1 MNTNTMNLP
10 TGQAGAPVIEPM
22 IGEKKNILGHTVTV
36 KLRSS
41 EAADNYVFE
50 VVTPPGL
57 GIPPHS
63 HTEEDEV
70 IYVQSGIFE
79 VMIGEEVFTA
89 EAGAW
94 LNFKRPLPHGF
105 RNIGNM
111 PGKTLWFV
119 DPGKKFE
126 AFFDE
131 LGNFPPGPPDLA
143 TVSALFAKYGM
154 TRPGGVTTSKT

>member
-1 MNTNTMNLP
+1 MNTNTLSASASP
-10 TGQAGAPVIEPM
+10 DVSAVIAPM
-22 IGEKKNILGHTVTV
+22 TGEKKNILGHTVTV
-36 KLRSS
+36 KMRS
-41 EAADNYVFE
+41 EEGAGNYVFE

-79 VMIGEEVFTA
+79 VVLGEEIFTA
-89 EAGAW
+89 EAGTW

-131 LGNFPPGPPDLA
+131 LGDFPPGPPDFPKVA
-143 TVSALFAKYGM
+143 ALFAKYGM
-154 TRPGGVTTSKT
+154 TIMPPK